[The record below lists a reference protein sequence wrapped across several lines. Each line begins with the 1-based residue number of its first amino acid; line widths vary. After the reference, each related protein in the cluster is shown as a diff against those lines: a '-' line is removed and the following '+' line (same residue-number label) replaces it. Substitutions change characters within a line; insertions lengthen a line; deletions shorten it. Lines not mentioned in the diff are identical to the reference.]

1 MNGTE
6 NLAYLSASEALARFR
21 SRELSPVELMEA
33 VIARAE
39 EVEPTINAF
48 AQSYFEQALDAAGAA
63 EARYGGSGDEPR
75 ALEGLAVA
83 IKEEEPIQGQPWTLG
98 SLVYKDQVAEHT
110 SVFARRH
117 LDAGAIVHARTTTP
131 EFSCA
136 GFTHSRLWGVT
147 RNPHNPELAVGG
159 SSGGS
164 GASLAAGTSTLASGS
179 DIGGSIRMPACANGV
194 VGFKPPYG
202 RVPVDPPFNLD
213 TYCHCGPLARTV
225 ADCALYENV
234 LSGPEPTDIHTL
246 RERVVLPDRFDG
258 VKGLRV
264 AYSLDLGGWSLDPDV
279 AENTLAVIE
288 ALREAGAIVE
298 EVDLQVPREKVSRAM
313 SIHFA
318 AGFGAWLAGLVQAY
332 PDLVSPYVTAAVRT
346 ISEEAGDASAME
358 GWELE
363 CELYAPVG
371 TLLERYDGLVVPTC
385 RVAGLDAGEDYVER
399 SIMAADGTEVGTDLD
414 AFTTPVFNV
423 MSRCPVLAVPSGRG
437 ARGGPT
443 GVQIAGR
450 TYDDLTVFRLGAALE
465 AVRPWDQWPET
476 VLPLEQGV
484 SG

>member
-1 MNGTE
+1 
-6 NLAYLSASEALARFR
+6 
-21 SRELSPVELMEA
+21 
-33 VIARAE
+33 VIARAG
-39 EVEPTINAF
+39 EVEGTINAF
-48 AQSYFEQALDAAGAA
+48 AQTYFEEALTAAREA
-63 EARYGGSGDEPR
+63 EARYAGSGPEPR
-75 ALEGLAVA
+75 PLEGLPVA
-83 IKEEEPIQGQPWTLG
+83 IKEEEAIEGQPWTFG
-98 SLVYKDQVAEHT
+98 SLIYRDQVADYT
-110 SVFARRH
+110 SVFVRRH

-164 GASLAAGTSTLASGS
+164 AASLAAGTSTLASGS
-179 DIGGSIRMPACANGV
+179 DIGGSIRIPACACGV

-246 RERVVLPDRFDG
+246 RERVVLPRTFGDVRG
-258 VKGLRV
+258 MRV
-264 AYSLDLGGWSLDPDV
+264 ALTLDLGGWPPDPDV
-279 AENTLAVIE
+279 TENTLAVGD
-288 ALREAGAIVE
+288 ALRGAGASVE
-298 EVDLQVPREKVSRAM
+298 EVDLQVPQEKVWRAM
-313 SIHFA
+313 AIHFA
-318 AGFGAWLAGLVQAY
+318 TGFAAMLTASVDAH
-332 PDLVSPYVTAAVRT
+332 PDLVSPYVTAGVNWIR
-346 ISEEAGDASAME
+346 ELAGDASALE

-363 CELYAPVG
+363 AELYAPVG
-371 TLLERYDGLVVPTC
+371 LLLERYDALIVPTC
-385 RVAGLDAGEDYVER
+385 RVAGLDAGEDYVARPVVPGELPGELR
-399 SIMAADGTEVGTDLD
+399 
-414 AFTTPVFNV
+414 AFTTPAFNV

-450 TYDDLTVFRLGAALE
+450 TYEDLTVFRLGAALE
-465 AVRPWDQWPET
+465 AVRPWDHWPEAIT
-476 VLPLEQGV
+476 SLEQG
-484 SG
+484 GGG

>member
-1 MNGTE
+1 MSELHYMT
-6 NLAYLSASEALARFR
+6 ASEALARFR

-33 VIARAE
+33 VIGRAE
-39 EVEPTINAF
+39 QVEPTINAF
-48 AQSYFEQALDAAGAA
+48 AQTHFEQALESAREA
-63 EARYGGSGDEPR
+63 EARYAGSGAAPR
-75 ALEGLAVA
+75 PLEGLPVA
-83 IKEEEPIQGQPWTLG
+83 IKEEEPIEGQPWTLG
-98 SLVYKDQVAEHT
+98 SLVYRDQVADYT
-110 SVFARRH
+110 SAFARRQ

-147 RNPHNPELAVGG
+147 RNPHNPALAVGG

-164 GASLAAGTSTLASGS
+164 AASLAAGTATLASGS
-179 DIGGSIRMPACANGV
+179 DIGGSIRMPACACGV

-202 RVPVDPPFNLD
+202 RVTVDPPFNLD
-213 TYCHCGPLARTV
+213 TYCHSGPLARTV

-246 RERVVLPDRFDG
+246 RERVVLPDKFGDAR
-258 VKGLRV
+258 GLRV
-264 AYSLDLGGWSLDPDV
+264 ALSLDLGGWAVDPDV
-279 AENTLAVIE
+279 AENTLAVAE
-288 ALREAGAIVE
+288 ALREAGATVE
-298 EVDLQVPREKVSRAM
+298 EVDLQVPRETVSRAM

-318 AGFGAWLAGLVQAY
+318 TGFGAWLAGLVDAH
-332 PDLVSPYVTAAVRT
+332 PDLVSPYVPAAVRW
-346 ISEEAGDASAME
+346 IRELAGDASAMD

-363 CELYAPVG
+363 CELYAPVA
-371 TLLERYDGLVVPTC
+371 TLLERHDALVVPTC

-399 SIMAADGTEVGTDLD
+399 PILMADGTEIGSDLE

-476 VLPLEQGV
+476 VGDPARSVG
-484 SG
+484 G